1 MKRFPLSLLLLLALL
16 PFRAVADGTDASLW
30 TYHLAYHR
38 AQQVVGAGRVSYG
51 VFNGNLLAYDVD
63 DHSVREFD
71 KRTGLSDKGIRWEG
85 YSSTQH
91 CLVLY
96 YESNNVDLLYDDGSV
111 VNIPQIKQYADYVIT
126 PSNLNVC
133 GDWATVSTSEGVIL
147 LDLKRREVKA
157 YYRIMQAVNDAVV
170 QGNYIYA
177 GVGDKVMRG
186 LLTDNLYSYEGWQ
199 EEAHLMVSSF
209 VQFGSGFYMLAPAVS
224 GQVENGRGV
233 YYAVPSSTGT
243 LASEHISDIY
253 LDRGTATGQTVQF
266 VGSWNVVL
274 ATAEQPTR
282 LQVIPFGR
290 YLHSVSATSDGTYWL
305 ADLDNGMRSFRLS
318 ADGTQLEEQ
327 PFTYGNFGPYR
338 DLSYKL
344 TYQADG
350 GKLLV
355 AGGRTFVGTQPTA
368 MIYENGN
375 WQNLDTDHATLN
387 DGVTYYDVNSIAQD
401 PKDQNHY
408 YVGFYGG
415 VAEYEGTD
423 FVKHYGSANSGLQY
437 ETRTGLKRPQYTFA
451 FGLTFD
457 DEGNL
462 WVLNAQTDSV
472 VKVMKTDGTWCAM
485 KVDGLNKNSTVVEK
499 MLFDEAGRVWITSR
513 NTTSAAS
520 GLACLDYDGTLDDPD
535 DDESLFRSTATN
547 EDGTR
552 CDISGVCDL
561 ALDRNGQLWFGCLNG
576 VFAVENP
583 GDWFSSSF
591 TVYQPKVPRNDGT
604 NYADYLLTGVNVTA
618 VAVDG
623 GNRKW
628 LGTMGSGV
636 YVVSPDGTEVVEHF
650 TTENS
655 PLLSDNIYSIALHPV
670 TGEAMIGTDQGLC
683 SYRSGV
689 TRPYETLAE
698 GNIKVYPNPVRPE
711 YQGRVTITGLS
722 EGVEVKILSANGQL
736 VRRGNAT
743 GGSYLWDVCNA
754 QGSRVAAGVYYI
766 MLSTSNGGNSVAAK
780 MVVI

>member
-1 MKRFPLSLLLLLALL
+1 MKRTFLSLLLLLALM
-16 PFRAVADGTDASLW
+16 PFRAVADGSDASLW

-38 AQQVVGAGRVSYG
+38 ALQVVGAGRVCYG

-63 DHSVREFD
+63 DRSVREFD

-91 CLVLY
+91 CLVLF
-96 YESNNVDLLYDDGSV
+96 YESNNVDLLYDDGTV
-111 VNIPQIKQYADYVIT
+111 VNIPQIKQYADYAIT

-133 GDWATVSTSEGVIL
+133 GDWATVSTGEGVIL
-147 LDLKRREVKA
+147 LDLKKREVKA
-157 YYRIMQAVNDAVV
+157 YYRIMQAVSDAVI

-177 GVGDKVMRG
+177 GVGDKVMKG
-186 LLTDNLYSYEGWQ
+186 LLTDNLYSSEGWQ
-199 EEAHLMVSSF
+199 EEARLMVSSF

-224 GQVENGRGV
+224 GQVDNASGV
-233 YYAVPSSTGT
+233 YYSVPSSSGS
-243 LASEHISDIY
+243 LSSEHISSMY
-253 LDRGTATGQTVQF
+253 VDRGSATGQTVQF
-266 VGSWNVVL
+266 VGSGNVII
-274 ATAEQPTR
+274 ATVDRPTR
-282 LQVIPFGR
+282 LHSIPFGW
-290 YLHSVSATSDGTYWL
+290 YLESVSATSDGTYWL

-318 ADGTQLEEQ
+318 ADGTRLEEQ
-327 PFTYGNFGPYR
+327 DYTFGNFGPYR

-344 TYQADG
+344 SYQSNG
-350 GKLLV
+350 ERLLV
-355 AGGRTFVGTQPTA
+355 AGGTSYWSIQPTA
-368 MIYENGN
+368 MIYEGGQWIHLN
-375 WQNLDTDHATLN
+375 TDNVKLN
-387 DGVTYYDVNSIAQD
+387 DGVTFYDINSIAQD
-401 PKDQNHY
+401 PKGQNHF
-408 YVGFYGG
+408 YVGFFGG
-415 VAEYEGTD
+415 IAEYED
-423 FVKHYGSANSGLQY
+423 NEFVKHYGSSNSALQY
-437 ETRTGLKRPQYTFA
+437 ETRTGLTRPQYTFA

-457 DEGNL
+457 GDGNL
-462 WVLNAQTDSV
+462 WALNAQTDNV
-472 VKVMKTDGTWCAM
+472 VKVMKTDGTWCSM
-485 KVDGLNKNSTVVEK
+485 KVDGLNRNSTLVEK
-499 MLFDEAGRVWITSR
+499 MLFDDAGRVWITSR
-513 NTTSAAS
+513 NTTSVAS
-520 GLACLDYDGTLDDPD
+520 GLACLDYDGTLEDTD
-535 DDESLFRSTATN
+535 DDESLFRSSATN

-561 ALDRNGQLWFGCLNG
+561 TLDRNGQLWFGCLNG

-583 GDWFSSSF
+583 EDWFSSSF
-591 TVYQPKVPRNDGT
+591 TIYQPKVPRNDGT

-636 YVVSPDGTEVVEHF
+636 YVVSPDGTEVLEHF

-670 TGEAMIGTDQGLC
+670 TGEAMIGTDLGLC

-689 TRPYETLAE
+689 TRPYETLAD

-711 YQGRVTITGLS
+711 YQGRVTITGLV
-722 EGVEVKILSANGQL
+722 EGAEVKILSANGQL

-754 QGSRVAAGVYYI
+754 QGNRVAPGVYYI
-766 MLSTSNGGNSVAAK
+766 MLSTPSGGNSVAAK